1 VAVVVPAVPETA
13 TVKLPAAIVAEV
25 VKSMVAPPEGMLIG
39 NVDVVV
45 SPAGSVP
52 RVIVGLAVV
61 PDSLA
66 VTVMAKEALGD
77 TVNVAGVAVRDRV
90 GVGGDVGEEP
100 LPAPPPQPTKA
111 IPANANKS
119 PRQITTDGDEL
130 CRAYITVSNVS
141 RLQPAYQAI

>member
-1 VAVVVPAVPETA
+1 MTTVNGIEVVAVVVPAVPETA
-13 TVKLPAAIVAEV
+13 TVKLPGAIVAEV

-39 NVDVVV
+39 NADVVV

-77 TVNVAGVAVRDRV
+77 TANVAGVAVRDRV
-90 GVGGDVGEEP
+90 GVGGGVGEEP
-100 LPAPPPQPTKA
+100 LPQPTKA
-111 IPANANKS
+111 IPANANTS
-119 PRQITTDGDEL
+119 PRQITTDGAE
-130 CRAYITVSNVS
+130 
-141 RLQPAYQAI
+141 